1 MTHRSR
7 AHRHPG
13 RLFTTGEK
21 EKNHPRTAF
30 GMAFCSRSSTSVHRA
45 SMLRTWRRSHC
56 SLPRRGICA
65 RVRATRDVL
74 SCARPPSPLCH
85 SRNAAPLSHCLARHD
100 LTMVPPESLPLAPTA
115 HASCCHITRCF
126 ASTWSGERASAASLL
141 PHHHS
146 SCVVAPLEADTA
158 HSVAAPALAAP
169 RSNGEAAPRIGDGQ
183 HFAAVTRGD
192 LSRRHLHLSH
202 RRRHM
207 RSPPASQ
214 AVLALA

>member
-1 MTHRSR
+1 
-7 AHRHPG
+7 
-13 RLFTTGEK
+13 
-21 EKNHPRTAF
+21 
-30 GMAFCSRSSTSVHRA
+30 MAFCSRSSTSVHRA
-45 SMLRTWRRSHC
+45 SMIRTWRRSHC

-100 LTMVPPESLPLAPTA
+100 LTLVPPESLPLAPTA
-115 HASCCHITRCF
+115 HASCFRNTRCF
-126 ASTWSGERASAASLL
+126 ASTWSGERASAASFCGHT
-141 PHHHS
+141 P
-146 SCVVAPLEADTA
+146 PLELRRR
-158 HSVAAPALAAP
+158 AA
-169 RSNGEAAPRIGDGQ
+169 RSSHRPLGRSSSARRAKEQ
-183 HFAAVTRGD
+183 WRGGASHRRWPTLCRRD
-192 LSRRHLHLSH
+192 ARRSPSRRHLHLSH